1 MSAFF
6 VQETK
11 ECSWRE
17 RNKNVLGEKREICAT
32 KHCLNE
38 AELSKCQNKV
48 ISLTFIQTANPLAF
62 MGFQQDSFECPHLIF
77 DTEF

>member
-17 RNKNVLGEKREICAT
+17 RKKMSWGKEICAT

-62 MGFQQDSFECPHLIF
+62 MGFQQDSFECPHLVF